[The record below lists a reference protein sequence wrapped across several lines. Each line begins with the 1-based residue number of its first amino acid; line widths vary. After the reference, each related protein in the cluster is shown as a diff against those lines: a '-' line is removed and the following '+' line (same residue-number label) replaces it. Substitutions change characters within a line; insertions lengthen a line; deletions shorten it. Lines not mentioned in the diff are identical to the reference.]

1 VAQFTIRNL
10 EDDIHQKL
18 RDMAQS
24 HGQNLEEYVRELLRK
39 VALER
44 VATPSNLGTKIAK
57 RFVKIGL
64 KERIEELR
72 GRPMLPPSV
81 SVFEISFGLNS
92 LPGIPCFGLRSSC
105 CNSRW

>member
-1 VAQFTIRNL
+1 MAQFTVRNL

-18 RDMAQS
+18 RDIAQS

-44 VATPSNLGTKIAK
+44 VAAPINLGTNISK

-64 KERIEELR
+64 KESIEELR
-72 GRPMLPPSV
+72 GRPMTPPS
-81 SVFEISFGLNS
+81 FE
-92 LPGIPCFGLRSSC
+92 
-105 CNSRW
+105 